1 MYMYLRKR
9 KGGTQT
15 TLMAVLSVLALA
27 VAGRPL
33 CSYSSAVHKYAS
45 PRATPAPIMIADENS
60 DAPRDELATVDG
72 QRRGVLAALFAWQA
86 AEVAL
91 WCGSRPENASADT
104 LPPEE
109 AFPFSKEPWWDK
121 PGAVARGA
129 IERDRFTQEQAFA
142 AQLAETQDLM
152 SAGLD
157 SRTAARQATD
167 LIRRQFPMANLPEDT
182 IPLVAEEALRRRKG
196 AM

>member
-1 MYMYLRKR
+1 MMV
-9 KGGTQT
+9 
-15 TLMAVLSVLALA
+15 VLSVLALA
-27 VAGRPL
+27 IAGRPL
-33 CSYSSAVHKYAS
+33 CSYACAFHKYAS
-45 PRATPAPIMIADENS
+45 PRATPAPRMIADENR
-60 DAPRDELATVDG
+60 DAPRDELAIVDG